1 MKTFTLEEA
10 KQNLNKVLEHAD
22 EGGTVI
28 LIGEDDKA
36 YELVSTH
43 LYQARDRANLAVPK
57 AKLQSPMN
65 STSHC
70 PSSNPTWNELPAGY
84 VFIPLVRL

>member
-10 KQNLNKVLEHAD
+10 KQNLDMVLEHAK

-36 YELVSTH
+36 YKLVSTH
-43 LYQARDRANLAVPK
+43 IPK
-57 AKLQSPMN
+57 KGPRKPGSAKGKITITDEFYEP
-65 STSHC
+65 
-70 PSSNPTWNELPAGY
+70 LPEFKPY
-84 VFIPLVRL
+84 ME